1 MDQIALPYRIGL
13 GALLV
18 LAALWFTILKPGPV
32 EAPAPAPTA
41 PGVTGLGNAVKGAKG
56 AVATANAAG
65 AAGAADPT
73 AEPAASG
80 AQAAA
85 TPAGDGAKAK
95 AAAAAS
101 SDASAKATA
110 DEAAPLLRDLS
121 AGKVVVL
128 AFLGRGSDDS
138 AVRATLREVRSHG
151 GRVVV
156 RSASVERVA
165 RYGAITNEVKV
176 AGTPTVLVLGKG
188 PKARTLTGLTTTAE
202 VDQAAVDMLAR
213 AAR

>member
-1 MDQIALPYRIGL
+1 M
-13 GALLV
+13 
-18 LAALWFTILKPGPV
+18 AAKPDASAKA
-32 EAPAPAPTA
+32 EA
-41 PGVTGLGNAVKGAKG
+41 K
-56 AVATANAAG
+56 
-65 AAGAADPT
+65 
-73 AEPAASG
+73 
-80 AQAAA
+80 
-85 TPAGDGAKAK
+85 PAGDAAKAK
-95 AAAAAS
+95 AAAS
-101 SDASAKATA
+101 SDASTTETA

-128 AFLGRGSDDS
+128 AFLGRGSDDG
-138 AVRATLREVRSHG
+138 AVRAALREVRSHG

-165 RYGAITNEVKV
+165 RYGAITNEAKV

-188 PKARTLTGLTTTAE
+188 PKARALTGLTTTAE

>member
-1 MDQIALPYRIGL
+1 VDQIALPYRIGL

-18 LAALWFTILKPGPV
+18 LAALWFTVLKPGPV
-32 EAPAPAPTA
+32 EAPQPAPAA

-56 AVATANAAG
+56 AVATANDAG

-95 AAAAAS
+95 AAAS
-101 SDASAKATA
+101 SDASATETA

-128 AFLGRGSDDS
+128 AFLGRGSDDG
-138 AVRATLREVRSHG
+138 AVRAALREVRSHG

-165 RYGAITNEVKV
+165 RYGAITTEVKV
-176 AGTPTVLVLGKG
+176 AGTPSVLVLGQG

-202 VDQAAVDMLAR
+202 VDQAAADMLAR
-213 AAR
+213 VAR